1 MFLLSSRR
9 ANGANVREELETL
22 FVPTFSDLSPPGILE
37 VPGIPTTQDNGSSA
51 LKKEDNQQI

>member
-37 VPGIPTTQDNGSSA
+37 VPEIPTTQDNGGSA